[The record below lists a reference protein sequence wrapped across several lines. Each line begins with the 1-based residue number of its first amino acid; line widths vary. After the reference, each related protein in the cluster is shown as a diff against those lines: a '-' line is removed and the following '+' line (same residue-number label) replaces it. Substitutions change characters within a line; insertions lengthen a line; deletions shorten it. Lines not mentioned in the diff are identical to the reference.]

1 MVSQNN
7 YEQYSNNQPILVNQ
21 QNRNYYQ
28 SANFYQN
35 NYGMQQG
42 NNFSNVSMQP
52 QLSYY
57 SQPYVNINNQNH
69 LVNQQNQ
76 NFGYYQSNHM
86 INSNVNHCYQVRF
99 FFWSKFLSL

>member
-52 QLSYY
+52 QSPYY
-57 SQPYVNINNQNH
+57 SQPYVNMNSQNH

-76 NFGYYQSNHM
+76 NFGYYQSNYM
-86 INSNVNHCYQVRF
+86 INANANPSYQVNF
-99 FFWSKFLSL
+99 FLV